1 MHATLSNTELDSLA
15 AAIAQRLVRP
25 VPLDV
30 ELWSAKEVAQFLK
43 VGPRQVTERYA
54 LSEGFP
60 KPIRLPSVVGV
71 RGVPRWR
78 AMEVVQWSE
87 KHREGSPTSRGGRPR
102 QAA

>member
-1 MHATLSNTELDSLA
+1 MKRLGHLNSAVGMNSAIMPQLVTTLS
-15 AAIAQRLVRP
+15 
-25 VPLDV
+25 
-30 ELWSAKEVAQFLK
+30 KEVAQFLK
-43 VGPRQVTERYA
+43 VGPHQVTERYA

-60 KPIRLPSVVGV
+60 KPIRLPSVADV